1 MRVPKSDSRLLVSG
15 LRANGFRVLT
25 VCGFKGV
32 EFRGLGFKG
41 RFRGLMFGVWAGFLR
56 SKTSEDKTKP

>member
-1 MRVPKSDSRLLVSG
+1 MVAGAGNLK
-15 LRANGFRVLT
+15 FRVLT

-41 RFRGLMFGVWAGFLR
+41 RFRDLMFGVWAGFLR